1 MNWNKRYAMEI
12 MPRCNGKADCP
23 TCKVLKSIISEHPED
38 KNLRH
43 DLNQAILVHQQA
55 SKFQTDRE

>member
-1 MNWNKRYAMEI
+1 MNWN
-12 MPRCNGKADCP
+12 
-23 TCKVLKSIISEHPED
+23 